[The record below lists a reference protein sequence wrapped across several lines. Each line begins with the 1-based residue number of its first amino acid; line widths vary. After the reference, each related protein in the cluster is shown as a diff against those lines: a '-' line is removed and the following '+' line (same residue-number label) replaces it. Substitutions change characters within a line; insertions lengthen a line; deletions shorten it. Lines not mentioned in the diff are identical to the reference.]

1 MNHMALVS
9 PSNYAFFK
17 TSSFLLIVSERTI
30 YGAVSRQQE
39 MKTEIRKRRGPNKE
53 EGADGKKTKIKGW
66 EVAGR

>member
-1 MNHMALVS
+1 MH
-9 PSNYAFFK
+9 FFK